1 MADSQK
7 ISSGVQDLITR
18 LHDEGVQ
25 AGENEAERVVQK
37 AEKRAAE
44 IMAQARTEAENALTR
59 AQEQIQAERTAV
71 QDALKLAVRDTVLD
85 LKSRLTSNFEMT
97 VKKLVS
103 AELHD
108 KDFLRQM
115 ILAIVDRAAPDA
127 GRGQALD
134 LLLSDELFPVDANG
148 DEPLS
153 AFIQNIA
160 HEVVTEGVELR
171 PAGNNKPGIRLRKN
185 QEELEIDLTDEAI
198 AALLVKHL
206 LPRYRTYVTGEI

>member
-1 MADSQK
+1 MADSNK
-7 ISSGVQDLITR
+7 ISSGVQKLITR

-25 AGENEAERVVQK
+25 AGENEAERVVK
-37 AEKRAAE
+37 EAEARAAE
-44 IMAQARTEAENALTR
+44 ILDQARTEAENTLTR
-59 AQEQIQAERTAV
+59 AQEQIQSEHAAV
-71 QDALKLAVRDTVLD
+71 KDALKLAVRDTVLD
-85 LKSRLTSNFEMT
+85 LRSSLTSNFEVT

-103 AELHD
+103 AELLD
-108 KDFLRQM
+108 RDFLRQM

-153 AFIQNIA
+153 AFIKGITD
-160 HEVVTEGVELR
+160 EVVTEGVELR

-185 QEELEIDLTDEAI
+185 EEELEIDLTDEAI

-206 LPRYRTYVTGEI
+206 LPRYRTYVTGNN